1 MIARMSP
8 PIGATSPWWRT
19 HASAIVVTLVLAASY
34 AYFGQGAGPNQNSRF
49 DLVRAIV
56 EEHSFSID
64 SFAANTIDKSQMG
77 NHFYCD
83 KAPGLSLA
91 AVPAYAI
98 YRLVAGAPTSPTSFV
113 NALYWITWLTVG
125 LATAATGG
133 LLTTLGSRLGAS
145 RGSSIVAALL
155 WGLGTPAFAYATLF
169 VAHQWVAFLLVVSFT
184 LLTSPEPKRRSILFL
199 SAGFAAGFATISEFP
214 IAIAATLLGLY
225 AARKHGLRAMLLFG
239 GGGAAPISLLGLY
252 NARCFGSPFT
262 LGYSKLAAPEFQK
275 VISRGFFGIAL
286 PTKAALYGVLFSE
299 FRGLLPLSPF
309 LVLAPIGFYF
319 AWRERN
325 RRLELGLI
333 AILALTLYLLVSSY
347 LRWDGGAS
355 MGPRYFLPAL
365 PFVALM
371 VTICF
376 DRVIAFRPPWHLVG
390 TVSVAML
397 CVASVFICTAAVA
410 VMPEFPDWFAP
421 LRLDDQPIPRPEAP
435 LRDFVL
441 PWFFMG
447 RLSAKASSPTG
458 GLGLDHYEP
467 GHTWDAWNLGE
478 RMGLTGLSTLAP
490 LILLWCAGALAL
502 GWTLRNQEP
511 KAVRQSAE
519 S

>member
-1 MIARMSP
+1 MIERMSL
-8 PIGATSPWWRT
+8 PIGTPKPWWRV
-19 HASAIVVTLVLAASY
+19 HSAAVIVTVVLALSY

-56 EEHSFSID
+56 EEHRLSID
-64 SFAANTIDKSQMG
+64 SFAANTIDKAQMG
-77 NHFYCD
+77 DHFYCD

-91 AVPAYAI
+91 AVPFYAL
-98 YRLVAGAPTSPTSFV
+98 YRFVAGAPANTTSFV

-125 LATAATGG
+125 LATAFTGG
-133 LLTTLGSRLGAS
+133 LLTTLGPRFGAS
-145 RGSSIVAALL
+145 RVSSATAALV

-184 LLTSPEPKRRSILFL
+184 LLTIPEPKRPSTLFV

-214 IAIAATLLGLY
+214 IAIAATILGLF

-239 GGGAAPISLLGLY
+239 AGGAPPIGLLGFY

-262 LGYSKLAAPEFQK
+262 LGYSRLATPEFQK

-286 PTKAALYGVLFSE
+286 PTKTALYGVLFSE

-309 LVLAPIGFYF
+309 LVLAPIGFWL
-319 AWRERN
+319 AWKVRE
-325 RRLELGLI
+325 RRLELGVI
-333 AILALTLYLLVSSY
+333 AALSLSLLLLVSSY

-365 PFVALM
+365 PFVTL
-371 VTICF
+371 TIAFCF
-376 DRVIAFRPPWHLVG
+376 DRVVSLRSPWHM
-390 TVSVAML
+390 VSTPLAAIL
-397 CVASVFICTAAVA
+397 CLASIFLCTAAVS

-421 LRLDDQPIPRPEAP
+421 LRLGDQPIPRPEAP

-447 RLSAKASSPTG
+447 RLSAKASWPSG
-458 GLGLDHYEP
+458 GLGLDHYES
-467 GHTWDAWNLGE
+467 GHTWDAWNVGE
-478 RMGLTGLSTLAP
+478 RMGLGGLASLLP
-490 LILLWCAGALAL
+490 LVLVWCAGVAALA
-502 GWTLRNQEP
+502 WAQKQEP
-511 KAVRQSAE
+511 PRDRQMDAP
-519 S
+519 